1 MPGLT
6 DLMHDFKKLDEEE
19 RDKRIKEV
27 KMHLSDI
34 MIMFRQAASWLNDSN
49 I

>member
-1 MPGLT
+1 
-6 DLMHDFKKLDEEE
+6 MHDFEKLVDEE
-19 RDKRIKEV
+19 RDKRIIEV

-34 MIMFRQAASWLNDSN
+34 MIMFRQAARWLNDSN